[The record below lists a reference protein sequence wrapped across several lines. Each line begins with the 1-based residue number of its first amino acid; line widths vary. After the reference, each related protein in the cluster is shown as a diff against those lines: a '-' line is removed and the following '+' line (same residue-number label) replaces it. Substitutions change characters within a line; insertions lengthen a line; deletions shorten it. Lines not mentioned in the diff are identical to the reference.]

1 MRYEFDAEVWRW
13 EARVEEWGFVS
24 VPQEASDEIREYSE
38 GAGAFGR
45 RGFGA
50 VRVEATIGS
59 TTWRTSI
66 FPGHSE
72 GPYSLP
78 LKKAVRKAESLGIG
92 DPAHVRL
99 EILD

>member
-13 EARVEEWGFVS
+13 EARIEEWGFVS
-24 VPQEASDEIREYSE
+24 LPQEASDEIREY
-38 GAGAFGR
+38 AGDTP

-50 VRVEATIGS
+50 VRVEVAIGG

-66 FPGHSE
+66 FPGGGG
-72 GPYSLP
+72 GPYVLP

-92 DPAHVRL
+92 DACRVRL

>member
-1 MRYEFDAEVWRW
+1 MRFEFDAEVWRW
-13 EARVEEWGFVS
+13 EARTEEWGFVS
-24 VPQEASDEIREYSE
+24 VPQELSDEIREYAD
-38 GAGAFGR
+38 GFGR

-66 FPGHSE
+66 FPGHSG
-72 GPYSLP
+72 GPYALP
-78 LKKAVRKAESLGIG
+78 LKRAVRHAESLGIG

-99 EILD
+99 VLLD